1 MTRTVVRGGRVVTA
15 MQDYAGDVLIEDER
29 IVAVGSVPA
38 LEADQVIDA
47 TGKLVL
53 PGSID
58 PHTHLDTP
66 LKGTVTIDD
75 FESGT
80 IAAAVG
86 GTTSIIDFPV
96 QNQGDDPRVALEEWH
111 AKAEGKAVVDWGFHQ
126 IITDLPDKFLPSL
139 TAIADEGVSS
149 FKLFM
154 AYPGARMVDD
164 GTIFKAMRQ
173 TADNGGLTMMH
184 CENGPVIDILVKEA
198 IAAGQVDPVCNM
210 STRPPVTEAE
220 ATARAISIAELAG
233 VPMYVVHLS
242 AAEALLAVARARE
255 RGVPIY
261 AETNPQYLLLDESL
275 MAEPDFE
282 GAKYVLCPPLRSQTH
297 RDALW
302 RGLSTNELQVVSTD
316 HTPFRF
322 ADQKQL
328 GRGDFS
334 KIPNG
339 VPGIEW
345 RLALMYDRGVRGGHF
360 GLNRLVELT
369 STNAAKLFGL
379 FPKKGDIAPG
389 SDADIVIFDPG
400 KEVTLRPE
408 DQLTRC
414 DYNPYEGWVVK
425 GWPEKVLLRGSVI
438 VDDGR
443 FVGKKGQ
450 GRFLRRG
457 PSMALG

>member
-1 MTRTVVRGGRVVTA
+1 VSRTVIKNGRVVTA
-15 MQDYAGDVLIEDER
+15 MQDYVGDVLIEDEK
-29 IVAVGSVPA
+29 IVAVGTIPD
-38 LEADQVIDA
+38 LQVDHEIDA
-47 TGKLVL
+47 SGKIVM
-53 PGSID
+53 PGAID
-58 PHTHLDTP
+58 PHTHLETP
-66 LKGTVTIDD
+66 LKGTITIDD

-96 QNQGDDPRVALEEWH
+96 QAQGDDPRVALEEWY
-111 AKAEGKAVVDWGFHQ
+111 AKADGKAVVDWGFHQ
-126 IITDLPDKFLPSL
+126 IITDLPDKYLPSL
-139 TAIADEGVSS
+139 TAMADEGISS

-173 TADNGGLTMMH
+173 TAENGGLTMMH

-198 IAAGQVDPVCNM
+198 LAAGQVDPICNM
-210 STRPPVTEAE
+210 LTRPPVTEGE
-220 ATARAISIAELAG
+220 AMARAISIAELAG
-233 VPMYVVHLS
+233 VPMYAVHLS
-242 AAEALLAVARARE
+242 AAEALDAVARARE

-261 AETNPQYLLLDESL
+261 AETNPQYLLLDEAL

-282 GAKYVLCPPLRSQTH
+282 GAKYVLCPPLRSKRH
-297 RDALW
+297 RDELW
-302 RGLSTNELQVVSTD
+302 RGLATNELQVVSTD

-322 ADQKQL
+322 SDQKQL

-360 GLNRLVELT
+360 GLNRLVELV

-389 SDADIVIFDPG
+389 SDADIVIFDPD
-400 KEVTLRPE
+400 KDVTLRVE

-414 DYNPYEGWVVK
+414 DYNPYDGWDLK
-425 GWPEKVLLRGSVI
+425 GWAETVLLRGSVI
-438 VDDGR
+438 VENGK
-443 FVGKKGQ
+443 FVGTKGQ
-450 GRFLRRG
+450 GQFLKRG
-457 PSMALG
+457 PTMAVE

>member
-1 MTRTVVRGGRVVTA
+1 VTA
-15 MQDYAGDVLIEDER
+15 AQDYIGDVLIEDET
-29 IVAVGSVPA
+29 IAAVGSMPN
-38 LEADQVIDA
+38 LEPDEVIDA
-47 TGKLVL
+47 AGMIVM
-53 PGSID
+53 PGAID

-66 LKGTVTIDD
+66 LKGTITIDD

-86 GTTSIIDFPV
+86 GTTTIIDFPV
-96 QNQGDDPRVALEEWH
+96 QTQGDDPRVALEEWF
-111 AKAEGKAVVDWGFHQ
+111 AKADGKAVVDWGFHQ

-139 TAIADEGVSS
+139 TSIADEGVSS

-173 TADNGGLTMMH
+173 TAENGALTMMH

-198 IAAGQVDPVCNM
+198 IAAGQVDPICNM
-210 STRPPVTEAE
+210 HTRPPVTEAE

-242 AAEALLAVARARE
+242 AAEALLAVARARD

-282 GAKYVLCPPLRSQTH
+282 GAKYVLCPPLRSQPH

-322 ADQKQL
+322 SDQKQL

-345 RLALMYDRGVRGGHF
+345 RLALMYDRGVRGGYF
-360 GLNRLVELT
+360 GLNRLVELV

-379 FPKKGDIAPG
+379 YPKKGDIAPG
-389 SDADIVIFDPG
+389 SDADIVIFDPD
-400 KEVTLRPE
+400 KRVTLKTE

-414 DYNPYEGWVVK
+414 DYNPYDGWTVT
-425 GWPEKVLLRGSVI
+425 GWPAKVLLRGSVI
-438 VDDGR
+438 VDDGKW
-443 FVGKKGQ
+443 VGRTGQ
-450 GRFLRRG
+450 GDFLRRG
-457 PSMALG
+457 PSMALS